1 MKRKPWMWAL
11 LATVA
16 IAGCR
21 REAPAEAVAS
31 PESARTD
38 AVAEAPAP
46 VAMETADL
54 ATSSADAPF
63 DVMPFDVMPFDI
75 KGFAGTFSGVLPC
88 TGCTGIDCRLVLNA
102 DGTFHL
108 DETRRGDGDGA
119 GSGDSS
125 LEGTWTVEADDT
137 RLRLDPNSK
146 SQDDRLFEILSN
158 DGIRALTPDGSPIE
172 GGSGLKRDA

>member
-1 MKRKPWMWAL
+1 MKRKSWMWAL
-11 LATVA
+11 FATVA

-31 PESARTD
+31 PEPARTD
-38 AVAEAPAP
+38 AAAEAPAP
-46 VAMETADL
+46 VAAETAAP
-54 ATSSADAPF
+54 ATSSADA
-63 DVMPFDVMPFDI
+63 PFDI

-88 TGCTGIDCRLVLNA
+88 TGCTGIDGRLALNA
-102 DGTFHL
+102 DGTFSL
-108 DETRRGDGDGA
+108 DETRRGDG
-119 GSGDSS
+119 GDSDAR
-125 LEGTWTVEADDT
+125 LEGTWTVEADAT
-137 RLRLDPNSK
+137 RIRLDPDSK

>member
-1 MKRKPWMWAL
+1 MKRKSWIWAL

-46 VAMETADL
+46 VAVETATP
-54 ATSSADAPF
+54 ATSSADA
-63 DVMPFDVMPFDI
+63 PFDI

-108 DETRRGDGDGA
+108 DETRRGDGA

-125 LEGTWTVEADDT
+125 LEGTWTVEVDDT
-137 RLRLDPNSK
+137 RIRLDPNSK

>member
-1 MKRKPWMWAL
+1 MKRKSWIWAL

-38 AVAEAPAP
+38 AVAEASAP
-46 VAMETADL
+46 VAVETADL
-54 ATSSADAPF
+54 ATSSADA
-63 DVMPFDVMPFDI
+63 PFDI

-108 DETRRGDGDGA
+108 DETRRGDGA

-125 LEGTWTVEADDT
+125 LEGTWTVEVDDT
-137 RLRLDPNSK
+137 RIRLDPNSK